1 MAEAA
6 REPENLEQLLER
18 IEQADDDAGGR
29 VSVGALLDAVGHRSF
44 GAILLAAGLFTV
56 LPGPADI
63 PGVPTLVGVL
73 VLLVSG
79 QILLRQDHVWLPD
92 WVLRRSISKRTLEK
106 GREKLERPARF
117 VDRLVRPRLVWVV
130 RGPGAHV
137 LAFGCVVVALGFP
150 FTEVV
155 PFSANLGG
163 GALALYALALIA
175 RDGVVGLVA
184 HAVTLAAVGIVLR
197 GLL

>member
-1 MAEAA
+1 SGHGTSPRRPAGEPACRNGTREPPPQQRFGSLPSRASAAARGRNGSCEVALGGGGKARPARRVSVPRRREGPVAEAA

-79 QILLRQDHVWLPD
+79 QILLRQDHV
-92 WVLRRSISKRTLEK
+92 
-106 GREKLERPARF
+106 
-117 VDRLVRPRLVWVV
+117 
-130 RGPGAHV
+130 
-137 LAFGCVVVALGFP
+137 
-150 FTEVV
+150 
-155 PFSANLGG
+155 
-163 GALALYALALIA
+163 
-175 RDGVVGLVA
+175 
-184 HAVTLAAVGIVLR
+184 
-197 GLL
+197 